1 MTSYVGLKM
10 CSSDRLTRRLS
21 LVMAGALIAAAVGAC
36 GGGKEAEPESVARPV
51 ATIVIG
57 EGLAGR
63 LTFPGT
69 VQAADRAELA
79 FRVPGPLVELP
90 VNEGDAVSQGQLL
103 ARIDPRDYRI
113 ALAEARASFEQ
124 SKSDAVRYQRL
135 YEREAI
141 PLADL
146 EVRLARRDVAEARF
160 NQAQADLRDTELRAP
175 FTGLIGRRYVENFE
189 DVQAKEL
196 VLSLHGVD
204 QVEVVVN
211 VPESIMAS
219 VRQGGVPDIA
229 VVFEPAPDRLYP
241 AVIKEF
247 AARAD
252 PQTQTFAV
260 TVTLPQPEDINILPG
275 MTATVG
281 VTAEVSAEAEGEEPV
296 TIPAHAV
303 FSDPE
308 GGAYVWVVDESDLTV
323 HRRSVRIGPV
333 TGTDG
338 IVVFEGLAAGERIAS
353 AGVHF
358 LREGQEVRL
367 ISSRQ

>member
-1 MTSYVGLKM
+1 MR
-10 CSSDRLTRRLS
+10 SSDRLTWRLT
-21 LVMAGALIAAAVGAC
+21 AAAATALIAVGAAGC
-36 GGGKEAEPESVARPV
+36 GGNEEPEAEPLARPV
-51 ATIVIG
+51 STIVIG

-69 VQAADRAELA
+69 VQAADRAELS
-79 FRVPGPLVELP
+79 FRVSGPLVELP
-90 VNEGDAVSQGQLL
+90 VNEGDAVSSGQLL
-103 ARIDPRDYRI
+103 ARIDSRDYRI
-113 ALAEARASFEQ
+113 AVAEARAAFEQ

-160 NQAQADLRDTELRAP
+160 EQAEADLRDTELRAP

-189 DVQAKEL
+189 DVRERQI
-196 VLSLHGVD
+196 VVSLHAVD

-219 VRQGGVPDIA
+219 VRADGTPDIA
-229 VVFEPAPDRLYP
+229 VVFEPAPERPYE
-241 AVIKEF
+241 AFIKEF

-281 VTAEVSAEAEGEEPV
+281 VTADVSAESLGEEPV

-308 GGAYVWVVDESDLTV
+308 GGANVWVVDGSDLTV
-323 HRRSVRIGPV
+323 HRRSVRAGPV
-333 TGTDG
+333 TGKDG
-338 IVVFEGLAAGERIAS
+338 IIILEGLAPGERIAT
-353 AGVHF
+353 AGVQS

-367 ISSRQ
+367 MGSQR